1 MFITFKEEKEI
12 TFQMHFQNFV
22 WLLIILKDKVLTKDL
37 ELNL

>member
-1 MFITFKEEKEI
+1 MFITFKGEEEI

-22 WLLIILKDKVLTKDL
+22 WLPIILKVLTKDL